1 MEAPASSADYVT
13 APTETNINNAPLAVA
28 NTFLQGASIWSVAL
42 TCLVACVLY
51 DQVMYIWRKGTIAG
65 PMFKIPFM
73 GPFLESVYP
82 KFEAYH
88 AKWYSGPLSCVSVFH
103 KFVVIA
109 STRDLARKCLNSPSY
124 VRPCVV
130 DIAIKLLRPT
140 NFVFLDGK
148 RHSDF
153 RKGLNGLFTRKA
165 MESYLPGQEEIYDR
179 YFRRWVELSRSGKPM
194 PYMPEFRDIN
204 VALSC
209 KTFCGDYISSE
220 AVATIT
226 ENYVN
231 ITAALDLV
239 NFPIIIPFTRTWYG
253 KKSADFVLATFEVC
267 AQQAKDA
274 MAVEGTQATCI
285 LDHWVKSMMDA
296 KEWGRKVEAG
306 EVEARAPG
314 APAII
319 RDFTNKEISEALFA
333 FLFASQDATSSATTW
348 MFQLL
353 ADRPEVLA
361 KLRAE
366 QLAVRDGDLFAPTTM
381 ELLDKMEYTRAVVKE
396 TLRYRPPVLM
406 VPYEVKRDFPV
417 TDSYTVPKG
426 SMVVPTLYPALHDP
440 EVYPDPDNWKPERWT
455 EGDADS
461 DSKKKNWLVF
471 GTGPHYCLGQHY
483 AICNLMFMAAKA
495 AIHLDWTHFPTPD
508 SEKIKVFATIFP
520 EDDCHLVFTPRTE
533 LYANKA

>member
-1 MEAPASSADYVT
+1 MEAPASSAEFIAA
-13 APTETNINNAPLAVA
+13 APSQTTINNAPLAA
-28 NTFLQGASIWSVAL
+28 TAINNILQGASVWSVAL
-42 TCLVACVLY
+42 TLFAACLIY
-51 DQVMYIWRKGTIAG
+51 DQVMYIWRKGNIAG
-65 PMFKIPFM
+65 SMFKIPFM

-103 KFVVIA
+103 KFVVLA
-109 STRDLARKCLNSPSY
+109 STRDLARKCLNSPSFA
-124 VRPCVV
+124 RPCVV

-148 RHSDF
+148 RHADF
-153 RKGLNGLFTRKA
+153 RKGLNGLFTRRA
-165 MESYLPGQEEIYDR
+165 MESYLPGQEAIYDR
-179 YFRRWVELSRSGKPM
+179 YFKRWVELSRTGKPQ
-194 PYMPEFRDIN
+194 PFMPEFRDIN

-209 KTFCGDYISSE
+209 MTFCGNYIS
-220 AVATIT
+220 AQQVATIT

-253 KKSADFVLATFEVC
+253 KKSADFVLATFEDC
-267 AQQAKDA
+267 AQQAKDS
-274 MAVEGTQATCI
+274 MAVKGAVPMCI

-296 KEWGRKVEAG
+296 REWERRVEAG
-306 EVEARAPG
+306 EVEMKSPG

-319 RDFTNKEISEALFA
+319 RDFTNKEISEAMFA

-361 KLRAE
+361 KVREE
-366 QLAVRDGDLFAPTTM
+366 QMRVREGDIFKPTTM
-381 ELLDKMEYTRAVVKE
+381 DLLDNMPYTRAMVKE

-406 VPYEVKRDFPV
+406 VPYEVKKDFPV
-417 TDSYTVPKG
+417 TDTYTVPKG

-440 EVYPDPDNWKPERWT
+440 EVYPEPGTWKPERWID
-455 EGDADS
+455 GDAE
-461 DSKKKNWLVF
+461 KQTKNWLVF

-495 AIHLDWTHFPTPD
+495 ALHLNWDHYPTAD
-508 SEKIKVFATIFP
+508 SEKIKIFATIFP
-520 EDDCHLVFTPRTE
+520 EDDCHLVFTPRSE
-533 LYANKA
+533 LYA